1 MIKNIIFDLGNVVFK
16 LKFENVI
23 RKFTQNE
30 TEINLLKSVI
40 FESEEWIKLDD
51 GAISKKEA
59 INIMISKLPEN
70 LNDICNKIMECWT
83 EEGLI
88 LNNQTID
95 FIKSLRKHGYKT
107 YILSNAPLEIPI
119 FLEKMDVLQYFDGK
133 IISAVERLSKPDIK
147 IYELL
152 LKRFN
157 LTPEECL
164 FIDDRRE
171 NIEAAK
177 KCGLNGYVFDYN
189 KFDELLKEIKKYN
202 IEI

>member
-30 TEINLLKSVI
+30 IEINLLKSVI

-51 GAISKKEA
+51 GAINKEDA
-59 INIMISKLPEN
+59 INIMISNLPEN
-70 LNDICNKIMECWT
+70 LHNTCREIMKCWT
-83 EEGLI
+83 KECLI
-88 LNNQTID
+88 LNEQTIK
-95 FIKSLRKHGYKT
+95 FIKKVREKGYST
-107 YILSNAPLEIPI
+107 FILSNAPLEIPR
-119 FLEKMDVLQYFDGK
+119 FLEEMDVLQYFEGK
-133 IISAVERLSKPDIK
+133 IISAEERLSKPDIR

-157 LTPEECL
+157 LIPEECL

-171 NIEAAK
+171 NIESAI
-177 KCGLNGYVFDYN
+177 KCGLNGYVFNYN
-189 KFDELLKEIKKYN
+189 EFDKFLEEIKKYN
-202 IEI
+202 INI

>member
-40 FESEEWIKLDD
+40 FESEEWIKLDG

-70 LNDICNKIMECWT
+70 LHDICNKIMECWT

-95 FIKSLRKHGYKT
+95 FIKILRKYGYKT

-133 IISAVERLSKPDIK
+133 IISAIERLSKPDIK

-164 FIDDRRE
+164 FIDDKRE